1 MKNVVVLGSTGSIGE
16 NALRVAKALPDHL
29 RIVAIAAQR
38 NTDRLFEQ
46 ARELGVAHVAVGDV
60 EAAESCASSIPD
72 GVTLHAGPGGLVD
85 LATLAEA
92 DIVLCSVV
100 GLAGLPP
107 VLAAVERG
115 TDVALATKEVLV
127 GAGQRV
133 MQICERTGARL
144 LPVDSEHS
152 GLFQCLAGHGVDGA
166 GVQRMILTASGGPL
180 RDRYDVDLDAVTV
193 DEALAHPTWNMGP
206 KVTIDSAT
214 LMNKGLELIEAH
226 WFFGIA
232 FSRLDVLVH
241 PQSIVHALVEF
252 EDGNSVAHMTR
263 PDMRFA
269 IQYALTWP
277 DRCEGGLPPL
287 NLAEL
292 AGLTFELPDRKRF
305 PCLDLA
311 VAAGEAGGTATAVLN
326 AANEVAVERFLAGD
340 IRFSGIWRV
349 VESALSDHKRIDDPD
364 LDAIMAADQWARKFA
379 REETVC

>member
-16 NALRVAKALPDHL
+16 NALRVARALPDRL
-29 RIVAIAAQR
+29 RIVGLAVQR
-38 NTDRLFEQ
+38 NTDRLLEQ
-46 ARELGVAHVAVGDV
+46 ARELGVAHVAVSDPA
-60 EAAESCASSIPD
+60 AAERCASDLPE
-72 GVTLHAGPGGLVD
+72 GVTLHAGAEGLVE
-85 LATLAEA
+85 LATLADA

-107 VLAAVERG
+107 VLAAVEQG

-133 MQICERTGARL
+133 MQTCERTGARL

-152 GLFQCLAGHGVDGA
+152 GLFQCLAGHTAEGA
-166 GVQRMILTASGGPL
+166 GVRRMILTASGGPF
-180 RDRYDVDLDAVTV
+180 RNRPDVDFDHVTAP
-193 DEALAHPTWNMGP
+193 EALAHPTWSMGP

-226 WFFGIA
+226 WFFGVP
-232 FSRLDVLVH
+232 FNCLDVIVH
-241 PQSIVHALVEF
+241 PQSIVHAMIEF
-252 EDGNSVAHMTR
+252 EDGNSVAHMTC

-287 NLAEL
+287 DLARL
-292 AGLTFELPDRKRF
+292 DGLTFEAPDRKRF

-326 AANEVAVERFLAGD
+326 AANEVAVERFLAGE
-340 IRFSGIWRV
+340 IRFSGIGRL
-349 VESALSDHKRIDDPD
+349 VESTLSDHKRIDDPD
-364 LDAIMAADQWARKFA
+364 LDAIMAADQWARRFA
-379 REETVC
+379 REETAC

>member
-16 NALRVAKALPDHL
+16 NALRVARALPDRL
-29 RIVAIAAQR
+29 RIVGLAVQR
-38 NTDRLFEQ
+38 NTDRVLEQ
-46 ARELGVAHVAVGDV
+46 AREFGVEHVAVSDPAAAQRC
-60 EAAESCASSIPD
+60 AAELPK
-72 GVTLHAGPGGLVD
+72 GVTLHAGPEGLVE
-85 LATLAEA
+85 LAMLADA

-107 VLAAVERG
+107 VLAAVEQG

-133 MQICERTGARL
+133 MQICEQTGARL

-152 GLFQCLAGHGVDGA
+152 GLFQCLSGHTADGA
-166 GVQRMILTASGGPL
+166 GVRRMILTASGGPF
-180 RDRYDVDLDAVTV
+180 RNQPGVDFDQVTAS
-193 DEALAHPTWNMGP
+193 DALAHPTWSMGP

-226 WFFGIA
+226 WFFGVP
-232 FSRLDVLVH
+232 FNRLDVIVH
-241 PQSIVHALVEF
+241 PQSIVHAMIEF
-252 EDGNSVAHMTR
+252 ADGNSVAHMTR

-277 DRCEGGLPPL
+277 DRCEGGLPAL
-287 NLAEL
+287 DLESL
-292 AGLTFELPDRKRF
+292 DGLTFEAPDRKRF

-311 VAAGEAGGTATAVLN
+311 VAAGEAGGTTTAVLN
-326 AANEVAVERFLAGD
+326 AANEVAVERFLAGE
-340 IRFSGIWRV
+340 ILFSGIWRL

-364 LDAIMAADQWARKFA
+364 LDAIMAADQWARAYA
-379 REETVC
+379 REEITC

>member
-16 NALRVAKALPDHL
+16 NALRVVQAIPDRL
-29 RIVAIAAQR
+29 RIVGLAAQR
-38 NTDRLFEQ
+38 NTDRLLEQ
-46 ARELGVAHVAVGDV
+46 AREHGVAHIAVSDT
-60 EAAESCASSIPD
+60 EAAERCASAVPE
-72 GVTLHAGPGGLVD
+72 GVTLHAGPGGLVE

-107 VLAAVERG
+107 VLAAVEQG

-133 MQICERTGARL
+133 MQTCARTGARL

-152 GLFQCLAGHGVDGA
+152 GLFQCLAGHTARGA
-166 GVQRMILTASGGPL
+166 GVGRMILTASGGPF
-180 RDRYDVDLDAVTV
+180 RNRPDVDFDHVSA
-193 DEALAHPTWNMGP
+193 DEALAHPTWSMGP

-226 WFFGIA
+226 WFFGVP

-241 PQSIVHALVEF
+241 PQSIVHAMIEF

-277 DRCEGGLPPL
+277 ERCEGGLPPL

-292 AGLTFELPDRKRF
+292 DALTFEQPDRKRF
-305 PCLDLA
+305 PSLDLA
-311 VAAGEAGGTATAVLN
+311 VAAGEAGGTSTAVLN
-326 AANEVAVERFLAGD
+326 AANEVAVERFLAGE
-340 IRFSGIWRV
+340 IRFSGIWKL
-349 VESALSDHKRIDDPD
+349 VESSLSHHNRIDDPD

-379 REETVC
+379 REETAC